1 MATWHITVKL
11 NESVSFVP
19 SPAFTQAISALQI
32 KPFEQ
37 LFINHGFTVRP
48 MPEASFVA
56 LTVSHTSESAITL
69 FMLKYDVS
77 CIGIQRIS

>member
-11 NESVSFVP
+11 KENAWHVP
-19 SPAFTQAISALQI
+19 SPAYTQAIEALRI

-56 LTVSHTSESAITL
+56 LTVSHPSESAITL
-69 FMLKYDVS
+69 FMLKHDVS